1 MDMENQQDQ
10 QLIQSR
16 RSQMITAAEKE
27 KSVLA
32 AFFLSLLL
40 GPLGLFYAT
49 IKGGI
54 IMTFIAVVFCLF
66 AVLTH
71 SPMLL
76 TIVIA
81 GVWIGALIW
90 AYNAAKRT
98 ISNMETRIKYRNN
111 ESVFFK
117 SLILFFAFVIT
128 IPLIIVL
135 LYIIKQGVTQV
146 NWNFLTNVPAPVGEP
161 GGGIANALVG
171 SIVIILM
178 SSIVAIPLGIMAGIY
193 LSENPGTKLAYYSGL
208 CVDILQGV
216 PSIVVGIVVYFWIVK
231 PLGTFSA
238 MSGSVA
244 LAIMM
249 LPIVIRSTEQT
260 LRLLPPSL
268 KEAALSLGVPYHRVI
283 LKVIVPCG
291 FAGILSGIML
301 SVARIIGETA
311 PLLFTAFGNPYL
323 TIHLSKPK
331 ESFFAL
337 AKPMESLP
345 HLIYTYA
352 TSPYDDWHNL
362 AWGAS
367 FILLMFVLFLNIF
380 TKLLTRKWNIQL

>member
-1 MDMENQQDQ
+1 MQHQQNQPLATPHNRQT
-10 QLIQSR
+10 LNI
-16 RSQMITAAEKE
+16 AGKE
-27 KSVLA
+27 RSVLA
-32 AFFLSLLL
+32 AFLLALFL
-40 GPLGLFYAT
+40 GPFGLFYASIT
-49 IKGGI
+49 GG
-54 IMTFIAVVFCLF
+54 T
-66 AVLTH
+66 VLT
-71 SPMLL
+71 
-76 TIVIA
+76 IA
-81 GVWIGALIW
+81 GLLITLLSW
-90 AYNAAKRT
+90 LNHSTLILEGGLVGIWMGSIFVAYNAAKKTVRD
-98 ISNMETRIKYRNN
+98 MERRIKFRNN

-117 SLILFFAFVIT
+117 SAIIFFAFLIT
-128 IPLIIVL
+128 IPLIVVL

-146 NWNFLTNVPAPVGEP
+146 NWHFLTNIPAPVGET
-161 GGGIANALVG
+161 GGGISNALVG
-171 SIVIILM
+171 SVIIIAM
-178 SSIVAIPLGIMAGIY
+178 SSIVAIPVGMMAGIY

-238 MSGSVA
+238 ISGSIA

-301 SVARIIGETA
+301 SIARIIGETA

-323 TIHLSKPK
+323 STAVTKPI
-331 ESFFAL
+331 ET
-337 AKPMESLP
+337 LP

-367 FILLMFVLFLNIF
+367 FILLMFVLILNIT
-380 TKLLTRKWNIQL
+380 TKLITRRWNIQL

>member
-1 MDMENQQDQ
+1 MDARLGIRNV
-10 QLIQSR
+10 
-16 RSQMITAAEKE
+16 
-27 KSVLA
+27 KS
-32 AFFLSLLL
+32 SL
-40 GPLGLFYAT
+40 F
-49 IKGGI
+49 KGV
-54 IMTFIAVVFCLF
+54 VVFL
-66 AVLTH
+66 
-71 SPMLL
+71 
-76 TIVIA
+76 
-81 GVWIGALIW
+81 
-90 AYNAAKRT
+90 
-98 ISNMETRIKYRNN
+98 
-111 ESVFFK
+111 
-117 SLILFFAFVIT
+117 AFVIT
-128 IPLIIVL
+128 VPLIIVL

-146 NWNFLTNVPAPVGEP
+146 NWHFLVNVPAPVGET
-161 GGGIANALVG
+161 GGGISNALVG
-171 SIVIILM
+171 SIIIIAM
-178 SSIVAIPLGIMAGIY
+178 ASIVAIPVGILSGIY

-216 PSIVVGIVVYFWIVK
+216 PSIVVGIVVYFWVVK

-238 MSGSVA
+238 ISGSIA

-323 TIHLSKPK
+323 STAINKPI
-331 ESFFAL
+331 
-337 AKPMESLP
+337 ESLP
-345 HLIYTYA
+345 HLIFTYA

-367 FILLMFVLFLNIF
+367 FILLMFVLILNIF
-380 TKLLTRKWNIQL
+380 TKLITRKWNIQL